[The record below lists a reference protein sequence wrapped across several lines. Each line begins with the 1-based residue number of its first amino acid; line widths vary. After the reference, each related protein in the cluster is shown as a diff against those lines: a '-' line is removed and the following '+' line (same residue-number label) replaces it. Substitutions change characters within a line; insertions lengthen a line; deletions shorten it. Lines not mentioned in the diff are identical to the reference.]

1 MDEEDFAPLLGAPFV
16 RTDVAIGRGDVAGAG
31 EGVVWVGVVVVGQGG
46 LSLGAR
52 ARGAVDFGGG
62 WGVAYVGF
70 DGFQEEETCYW
81 GEEEVEEEG
90 SFVWSE
96 VGEEGGEVFHFR
108 VKSGDVVAVFLLM
121 SSSDS

>member
-1 MDEEDFAPLLGAPFV
+1 MDEEDFASRFGTPFV
-16 RTDVAIGRGDVAGAG
+16 RADAAVGGGDVAGAG
-31 EGVVWVGVVVVGQGG
+31 EGVGWVGVVVGGEGG

-81 GEEEVEEEG
+81 GEEEVDEEG

-96 VGEEGGEVFHFR
+96 VGEEGGEVLHFR
-108 VKSGDVVAVFLLM
+108 VKSEDVVAVFLLM